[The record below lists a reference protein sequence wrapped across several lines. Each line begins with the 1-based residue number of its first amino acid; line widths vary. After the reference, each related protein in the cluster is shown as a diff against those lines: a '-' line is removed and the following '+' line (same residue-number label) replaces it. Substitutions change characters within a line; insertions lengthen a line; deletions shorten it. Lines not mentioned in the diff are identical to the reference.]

1 MSKVDDILNEI
12 AIMQKLQHPRL
23 LQLYDAFQEPTRMIL
38 ILEFLTGG
46 ELFYR
51 VVNTEYSERTCKF
64 YLIQL
69 CEALSFMH
77 SNQIIH
83 LDLKPE
89 NILLVNPTSNKI
101 KVIDFGLAREQK
113 PGESLKVLWGT
124 AEFVAPE
131 VINYEEISTTTDMWS
146 VGVITYILLSG
157 ISPFM
162 GENMGETYG
171 NVVNVRYDFEDD
183 SFETCSPEAKVFIQD
198 LLIKEQSKRISAET
212 ALKHKWLQEITSN
225 IGKSFNKTKL
235 KNYLLRRKWR
245 RAINGVI
252 ALQLMGANLDKR
264 Q

>member
-1 MSKVDDILNEI
+1 M
-12 AIMQKLQHPRL
+12 
-23 LQLYDAFQEPTRMIL
+23 
-38 ILEFLTGG
+38 
-46 ELFYR
+46 
-51 VVNTEYSERTCKF
+51 
-64 YLIQL
+64 
-69 CEALSFMH
+69 
-77 SNQIIH
+77 
-83 LDLKPE
+83 
-89 NILLVNPTSNKI
+89 
-101 KVIDFGLAREQK
+101 IDFGLAREQK